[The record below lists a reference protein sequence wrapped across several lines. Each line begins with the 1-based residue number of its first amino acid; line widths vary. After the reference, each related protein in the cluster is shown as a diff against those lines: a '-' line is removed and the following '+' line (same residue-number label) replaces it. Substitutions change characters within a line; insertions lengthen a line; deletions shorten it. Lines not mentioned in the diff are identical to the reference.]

1 MQAKNKSL
9 RVVENLFRQRR
20 VIELSDLH
28 KVVGASSHMTI
39 FRRLRK
45 LNYLS
50 SYTHAGRHYT
60 LYDIPQFNQD
70 GLWHYKNISFSQR
83 GSLKNTVMY
92 LVNKS
97 GAGTIHSELE
107 KYLRV
112 RVQNTLLDL
121 VNTGQINRKR
131 IKGHFLYTSIV
142 LKQSKEQ
149 TERRHE
155 LKVDGVEFSEQ
166 LPSWVV
172 IEILAEVI
180 RWTGRELNA
189 SEITSRLRE
198 RGMMLKVNQVKNV
211 FEQYKLK
218 KTLDLPR
225 PNI

>member
-1 MQAKNKSL
+1 MKRKRKRKKRESFFFNDTATTEIYTLSLHDALPISNYNSKKNGGKMQAKNKSL

-97 GAGTIHSELE
+97 GAG
-107 KYLRV
+107 
-112 RVQNTLLDL
+112 D
-121 VNTGQINRKR
+121 RKSV
-131 IKGHFLYTSIV
+131 G
-142 LKQSKEQ
+142 
-149 TERRHE
+149 
-155 LKVDGVEFSEQ
+155 
-166 LPSWVV
+166 
-172 IEILAEVI
+172 
-180 RWTGRELNA
+180 
-189 SEITSRLRE
+189 
-198 RGMMLKVNQVKNV
+198 
-211 FEQYKLK
+211 
-218 KTLDLPR
+218 
-225 PNI
+225 